1 MAILTRT
8 RVFVLQNVNGIA
20 FVLGAAWAYHGLA
33 RWSPAIAETA
43 GGLVLMAIAATPYLR
58 RARKP

>member
-1 MAILTRT
+1 MASKALLL
-8 RVFVLQNVNGIA
+8 FVQNVNGIA
-20 FVLGAAWAYHGLA
+20 FVLGAAWCYHGLA

>member
-1 MAILTRT
+1 MLRWTIAHL
-8 RVFVLQNVNGIA
+8 VQNVNGIA
-20 FVLGAAWAYHGLA
+20 FVLGAAWCYHGLA